1 MDKLSQPGP
10 AAGGGSRAATPGKP
24 SGSTSPSTKDNS
36 LGSTKFG
43 TASPSLVPG
52 KREDAGLS
60 STELT
65 SATGSAAAALS
76 AGAKDAAK
84 TAGRAVQEQA
94 SQFAADVGHELKKT
108 AEDQKM
114 RGAEAIQCFAR
125 AIESAA
131 GELEKQ
137 SPRLARSARDAAQKV
152 EGLSHNITNRNVD
165 ELMNAAT
172 DLARS
177 QPVLFIGG
185 AIAAG
190 FAFSRFLKSSASN
203 HASTSRTSSQGGPD
217 GMAQG

>member
-10 AAGGGSRAATPGKP
+10 AAGGGSRAATPGTP
-24 SGSTSPSTKDNS
+24 SGSTSPKDNS

-172 DLARS
+172 GLARS

-190 FAFSRFLKSSASN
+190 FAFSRFLKSSAGN
-203 HASTSRTSSQGGPD
+203 HASASRTSSQDGPD